1 YTTLF
6 RSPAGAR
13 GDSVACALARNLDRY
28 PDLSARCVSGLGRWL
43 PAGSRIGVE
52 TAIEG
57 GRLRIRLRGPRVD
70 TIEIVGPR
78 AAWPFMAESLADRVF
93 GAQLQSLDSLDRSL
107 PRGVLPKNALGRGA
121 FQRAE
126 AAFARGRW
134 GEARAAYAEAAALDS
149 TCWLCYWRHAEV
161 GRWFDLEDD
170 PADRTRYLAHL
181 KEFPD
186 YYQKLIR
193 AEALPLAARLD
204 SLDAL
209 TKRSKDFLF
218 GQFRYAD
225 ERLHRG
231 PLVGRPRREAMQSC
245 QDVLKVHPG
254 FVPALEHVAWRSGA
268 EGDSTN
274 AAVVLSLVAPQVD
287 PKD

>member
-1 YTTLF
+1 
-6 RSPAGAR
+6 
-13 GDSVACALARNLDRY
+13 
-28 PDLSARCVSGLGRWL
+28 
-43 PAGSRIGVE
+43 
-52 TAIEG
+52 
-57 GRLRIRLRGPRVD
+57 
-70 TIEIVGPR
+70 
-78 AAWPFMAESLADRVF
+78 M
-93 GAQLQSLDSLDRSL
+93 
-107 PRGVLPKNALGRGA
+107 LPKNALGRSA

-126 AAFARGRW
+126 GAFARGRW
-134 GEARAAYAEAAALDS
+134 GAARAAYAEAAALDS

-170 PADRTRYLAHL
+170 PTDSPRYLAHL

-231 PLVGRPRREAMQSC
+231 PLVGRSRREAMQSF
-245 QDVLKVHPG
+245 QDVLKIHPG
-254 FVPALEHVAWRSGA
+254 FVPALEHVAWLSVA
-268 EGDSTN
+268 EGDSTKA
-274 AAVVLSLVAPQVD
+274 AAVLSW
-287 PKD
+287 